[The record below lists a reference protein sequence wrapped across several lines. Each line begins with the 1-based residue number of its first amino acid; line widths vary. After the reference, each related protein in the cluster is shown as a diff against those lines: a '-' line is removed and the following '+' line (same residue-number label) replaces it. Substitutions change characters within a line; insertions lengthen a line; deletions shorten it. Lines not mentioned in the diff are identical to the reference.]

1 MLDLQCNVNFVIR
14 GNLSRNRHLAPRIFD
29 LFRMGEIEFPARKPD
44 AVGRDA
50 DIERGM
56 RLSDEGAKR
65 EAKKQRSIVLRLD
78 SESHFGDRTIGPD
91 TYSELGAAP
100 SRDQETRAT
109 TSLVKSILWSSE

>member
-1 MLDLQCNVNFVIR
+1 
-14 GNLSRNRHLAPRIFD
+14 
-29 LFRMGEIEFPARKPD
+29 MGEIEFPARKPD

-65 EAKKQRSIVLRLD
+65 EAKKQRSIVLGLD

-100 SRDQETRAT
+100 SRDQVTP
-109 TSLVKSILWSSE
+109 SVDVPGKVDPWSSE